1 MPEIGRCGGMK
12 RTEEIIFSL
21 FSREDNPISV
31 FLLLGNV
38 SISLILMGLNSNELS
53 HCIRVLAAS
62 IICNSVVVELLN
74 AVNRKFG
81 KKIE

>member
-31 FLLLGNV
+31 FLTSLQR
-38 SISLILMGLNSNELS
+38 ISLILMGLNSNQLS